1 MPKKAG
7 LPDRDSAADLL
18 RIIAVLFVIG
28 IHFSI
33 YTDFYKAPID
43 CPRMTVMLFI
53 RSACAACVPL
63 FLTLSGYLMT
73 NKRLSRSY
81 YRGVGKTYFT
91 YVVAGLC
98 CMLLYPAL
106 YGWLRPVLGL
116 KEQTF
121 SEVRFSDVVWKTLSF
136 KSAPYAWYVEMYLG
150 LFLLM
155 PFLNVLYHGLDSRRR
170 KRLLL
175 ATLFVIACLPSL
187 LNVYDFTDPGW
198 WSSPSSSESWQK
210 LIPSFWY
217 LCYPLFYYFLGSY
230 IREYGIRMKPWQAA
244 LGFVGSCLTAGFYNL
259 WRSAGVPFQ
268 SGEWTDW
275 QSALLVPM
283 AWFLFAF
290 FTNLRTEK
298 MPGALRWCAARLSGL
313 CLGIYLTSWIFENLF
328 YKVVK
333 GMVPEIRDRLE
344 VFFWMVPLVFVC
356 SAVLSYAIQKL
367 YALWSFLRRAAVR
380 RLRRAKP
387 ETT

>member
-1 MPKKAG
+1 M
-7 LPDRDSAADLL
+7 
-18 RIIAVLFVIG
+18 
-28 IHFSI
+28 
-33 YTDFYKAPID
+33 
-43 CPRMTVMLFI
+43 
-53 RSACAACVPL
+53 
-63 FLTLSGYLMT
+63 
-73 NKRLSRSY
+73 
-81 YRGVGKTYFT
+81 
-91 YVVAGLC
+91 
-98 CMLLYPAL
+98 LYPGL
-106 YGWLRPVLGL
+106 Y
-116 KEQTF
+116 
-121 SEVRFSDVVWKTLSF
+121 
-136 KSAPYAWYVEMYLG
+136 
-150 LFLLM
+150 
-155 PFLNVLYHGLDSRRR
+155 SRRR
-170 KRLLL
+170 QRLLL

-290 FTNLRTEK
+290 FTNLRTQK